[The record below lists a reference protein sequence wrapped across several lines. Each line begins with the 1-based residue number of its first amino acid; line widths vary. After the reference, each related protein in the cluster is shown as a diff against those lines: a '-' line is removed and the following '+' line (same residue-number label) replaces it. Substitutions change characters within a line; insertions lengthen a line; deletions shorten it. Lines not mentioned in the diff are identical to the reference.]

1 MLEDRNTL
9 YERIL
14 EIVEKEFTDIITGYK
29 LMENK
34 LRLMLID
41 NSYIDVWYSRKGP
54 FFAYHWERRMIDGT
68 IYRHNNIADPKART
82 LKTFPKHFHE
92 GDDEAV
98 KESRISD
105 KPEEA
110 IREFLEFA
118 REKIKGKK

>member
-1 MLEDRNTL
+1 MCVPPFVKDYSLGLVGQGRSVFIYIIFNFFV
-9 YERIL
+9 YSFHKHHK
-14 EIVEKEFTDIITGYK
+14 IVNRTY
-29 LMENK
+29 
-34 LRLMLID
+34 
-41 NSYIDVWYSRKGP
+41 
-54 FFAYHWERRMIDGT
+54 FAYHWERRMIDGT